1 MKNSP
6 STDNEMKRILCGLA
20 LGVVLGL
27 PLQVHSFDLAFC
39 AEELDR
45 LSRAAASASDA
56 ARTAEAKKED
66 LRSCRKFPDLY
77 DFSRDGCQ
85 NKQFAFDTGVAE
97 LEGEFELI
105 FSLLDSAEGHCG
117 LLGAPSNVLEGMV
130 KP

>member
-6 STDNEMKRILCGLA
+6 STDNEMKRILSGLA
-20 LGVVLGL
+20 LGLVLGL
-27 PLQVHSFDLAFC
+27 PIQVHSSDLASC

-56 ARTAEAKKED
+56 ARTADAKKED
-66 LRSCRKFPDLY
+66 LRFCRKFPDLY

-85 NKQFAFDTGVAE
+85 SKQFAYDTGVTE
-97 LEGEFELI
+97 LEDEFESI

-117 LLGAPSNVLEGMV
+117 LLGEPSNALEGMF